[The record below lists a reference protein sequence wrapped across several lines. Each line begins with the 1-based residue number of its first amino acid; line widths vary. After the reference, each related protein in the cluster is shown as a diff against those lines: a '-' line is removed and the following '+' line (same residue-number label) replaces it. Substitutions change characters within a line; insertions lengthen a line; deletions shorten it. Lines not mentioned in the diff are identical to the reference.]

1 MKKFFLVIIFYLF
14 FFSSN
19 SFAFLDF
26 VQQKDISSDTLH
38 LRGVTFKPDG
48 SRMYVTSDD
57 ATPTVIE
64 YSLNVPFDISTATK
78 TSQTNLLV
86 SGGAAMDK
94 PHAIEFKPDGKVMY
108 VIQSKSG
115 SVGVEQFNLTTAWD
129 TQTLSYDTS
138 LEFAN
143 KINEYDLK
151 ITSNYDFFSDV
162 PDYSA
167 NILISNNF

>member
-1 MKKFFLVIIFYLF
+1 MKKFFFLITVFYLF

-26 VQQKDISSDTLH
+26 VQQKDISSDTVH

-48 SRMYVTSDD
+48 SRMYVTSDN
-57 ATPTVIE
+57 AAPTVIE
-64 YSLNVPFDISTATK
+64 YSLTVPFDISTATT
-78 TSQTNLLV
+78 TSETNLLV

-115 SVGVEQFNLTTAWD
+115 SVGIEQFNLTTAWD

-138 LEFAN
+138 LS
-143 KINEYDLK
+143 I
-151 ITSNYDFFSDV
+151 SDDV
-162 PDYSA
+162 Q
-167 NILISNNF
+167 ILSLIHI